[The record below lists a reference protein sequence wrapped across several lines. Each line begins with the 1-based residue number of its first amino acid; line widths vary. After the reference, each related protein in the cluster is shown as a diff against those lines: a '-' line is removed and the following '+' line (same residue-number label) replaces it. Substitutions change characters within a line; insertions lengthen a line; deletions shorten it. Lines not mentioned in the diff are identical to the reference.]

1 MTEVQRQL
9 FAMQDLGYKEFHA
22 KLIPTVKP
30 ELVIGV
36 RTPQLRKFAS
46 QFAKLP
52 EAEQFLKELPH
63 TYYEENNLHGF
74 IVERIK
80 DYEKA
85 MEETERFLPYID
97 NWATC
102 DMFAPKVFLKH
113 REEVYQKALVWLES
127 DKTYTIR
134 YGIGVLMSNYLDDW
148 FCPEMAEHVAKIQS
162 EEYYVNMMIA
172 WYMATALA
180 KQEETILPYIREN
193 RLDTWVHNKT
203 IQKAIESR
211 RISTELKEELRAMR
225 KKKE

>member
-9 FAMQDLGYKEFHA
+9 FAIQDLGYKEFHA

-30 ELVIGV
+30 EVVIGV
-36 RTPQLRKFAS
+36 RTPQLRKFAA
-46 QFAKLP
+46 QFAKQP

-102 DMFAPKVFLKH
+102 DMFAPKIFLKH

-134 YGIGVLMSNYLDDW
+134 YGIGILMSNYLDDW
-148 FCPEMAEHVAKIQS
+148 FCPEMAERVAGIQS
-162 EEYYVNMMIA
+162 KEYYVNMMIA

-180 KQEETILPYIREN
+180 KQEETILPYIKEN

-225 KKKE
+225 RKKE